1 MLFYLDYLAV
11 CAQAHDFLQRFV
23 TEWDA
28 GRSIL
33 LLPNWAFS
41 LALVT
46 FQHSQSTSGAQSP
59 TVRRGDA
66 RVTARDC
73 ELTMLDM
80 RDLLVWHVQVLRSAV
95 LRKPG
100 RRPARI
106 CRGPLQSFPLP

>member
-23 TEWDA
+23 SEWDA

-46 FQHSQSTSGAQSP
+46 FQHSQSAAGVQCAHRS
-59 TVRRGDA
+59 D
-66 RVTARDC
+66 
-73 ELTMLDM
+73 EL
-80 RDLLVWHVQVLRSAV
+80 V
-95 LRKPG
+95 P
-100 RRPARI
+100 I
-106 CRGPLQSFPLP
+106 